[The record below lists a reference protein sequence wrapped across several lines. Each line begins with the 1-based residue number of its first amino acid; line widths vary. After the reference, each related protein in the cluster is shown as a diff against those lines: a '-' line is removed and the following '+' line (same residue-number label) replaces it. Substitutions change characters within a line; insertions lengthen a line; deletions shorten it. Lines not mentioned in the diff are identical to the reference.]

1 MKIVVLC
8 GGESPERDVSLESGL
23 AVAVALV
30 ELGHEVQVVDP
41 AAAEP
46 VRVGPTAIESE
57 LPRTAVEL
65 RGPELDEG
73 KRRELMLAALT
84 TGPVLPLLRAADLV
98 FPALHG
104 GWGGDGHVQA
114 LLEMAGV
121 PFAGAPSAQCSLAW
135 DKRRTLAL
143 LREAGVTVTDSVRLT
158 AGSDRPMPQQVSQ
171 WLAQGPVVVKSNTGT
186 SHLELRVADDADGLA
201 RACSVAPAGEEL
213 IATPFLPGR
222 EFTVSVIEDGVLP
235 VVEIEYAGRLFD
247 YETKSHPQ
255 TARCHCPADLPY
267 DLDEGLREQAMRAHR
282 ALGLGAKDYS
292 RVDFRCDGRGV
303 PHCLEVNACPGLRPL
318 SGLGAAAAGA
328 GWSYRELVGRVVA
341 LRAPVGVPALAG

>member
-84 TGPVLPLLRAADLV
+84 TGPVLPLLRDADLV
-98 FPALHG
+98 
-104 GWGGDGHVQA
+104 
-114 LLEMAGV
+114 
-121 PFAGAPSAQCSLAW
+121 
-135 DKRRTLAL
+135 
-143 LREAGVTVTDSVRLT
+143 
-158 AGSDRPMPQQVSQ
+158 
-171 WLAQGPVVVKSNTGT
+171 
-186 SHLELRVADDADGLA
+186 
-201 RACSVAPAGEEL
+201 
-213 IATPFLPGR
+213 
-222 EFTVSVIEDGVLP
+222 
-235 VVEIEYAGRLFD
+235 

-318 SGLGAAAAGA
+318 SGLGAAAVGA